1 MRGVKRF
8 EDLDIWQLS
17 VELRDEINR
26 LTDAGPVAKD
36 FAFRNQIRDSAS
48 SAPRN
53 IAEGFGR
60 FRPRSFASFLRIARG
75 SLEEVRCHLLDGQTR
90 KYFTDEDTQRLLV
103 LQKRALAGTT
113 KLIQYLESVQGDG
126 PKPRDSKKPEPRNR
140 EPNQEPKN
148 REPGNREPGN
158 SEPGN
163 P

>member
-26 LTDAGPVAKD
+26 LTEAGPVARD
-36 FAFRNQIRDSAS
+36 FTFLDQIRDSAAS
-48 SAPRN
+48 PPRN

-75 SLEEVRCHLLDGQTR
+75 SLEEVRNHLLDGQTR
-90 KYFTDEDTQRLLV
+90 KYFTEEDTKRLLV

-113 KLIQYLESVQGDG
+113 KLIQYLESVKGDG
-126 PKPRDSKKPEPRNR
+126 PEPK
-140 EPNQEPKN
+140 NQEPKN
-148 REPGNREPGN
+148 QEPGNREPGN
-158 SEPGN
+158 P
-163 P
+163 